1 MKTFRYWYTDDE
13 DFEYNVDKS
22 DIRLCIKT
30 LLSDMDKKSLIEIII
45 DSVMDEDLFDYF
57 EDEIKD
63 YFEYDAIEWYKENR

>member
-63 YFEYDAIEWYKENR
+63 YFEYDAMEWYKENR

>member
-13 DFEYNVDKS
+13 DFEYDVNKS

-30 LLSDMDKKSLIEIII
+30 LLSDMDKKSLIEIIM

-63 YFEYDAIEWYKENR
+63 YFEYDAMEWYKENK